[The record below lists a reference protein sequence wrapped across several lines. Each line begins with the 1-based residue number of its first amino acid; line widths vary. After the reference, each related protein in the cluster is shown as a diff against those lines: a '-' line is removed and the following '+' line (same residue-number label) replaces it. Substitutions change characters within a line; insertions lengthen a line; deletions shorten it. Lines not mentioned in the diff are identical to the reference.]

1 MHTLRQALAT
11 LITLIGGGVGNLA
24 LASSGN
30 TSVASGSA
38 SATVEA
44 PILLV
49 ATGNLQFGTFA
60 QPKTGGSIT
69 VSPYSAVSTTGE
81 LGSDMAVVQSTTVA
95 AASFSVTGIANMAFG
110 ASGVSSVTISNGSS
124 TMTVG
129 NFTINSAFSGGTI
142 GPNGTTT
149 FNIGATLTVSAGQ
162 AAGTYTGTFP
172 ITVTYN

>member
-44 PILLV
+44 PIRLV

-60 QPKTGGSIT
+60 QPKPGGAIT
-69 VSPYSAVSTTGE
+69 VSP
-81 LGSDMAVVQSTTVA
+81 
-95 AASFSVTGIANMAFG
+95 
-110 ASGVSSVTISNGSS
+110 
-124 TMTVG
+124 
-129 NFTINSAFSGGTI
+129 
-142 GPNGTTT
+142 
-149 FNIGATLTVSAGQ
+149 
-162 AAGTYTGTFP
+162 
-172 ITVTYN
+172 